1 MYFDLLSTIH
11 ALLWCPEIY
20 LALWELGHGLLCQN
34 IMFLAI
40 FLPRCTLESYVIF
53 TYLCILNLETQYYY
67 FMFRSIFDP
76 PRHWKRVYFI
86 QNRLF
91 GHISVSILNYRVE
104 YSPGLWNKAKKVL
117 LRSNYIEI
125 YISYLILAHIYRLN

>member
-20 LALWELGHGLLCQN
+20 LSLWELGHGLLCQN

-40 FLPRCTLESYVIF
+40 IQARYTLESYVIF
-53 TYLCILNLETQYYY
+53 TCLCILTLETQWYY
-67 FMFRSIFDP
+67 FNVQKYIWPSKAL
-76 PRHWKRVYFI
+76 KRVNFI

-91 GHISVSILNYRVE
+91 GHISVLIQSYRVE
-104 YSPGLWNKAKKVL
+104 YSPGHWNNAKNVL

-125 YISYLILAHIYRLN
+125 YISYLILAYI